1 MAGSE
6 RKKAGILHGNCC
18 KIPLVK
24 STKLPLGRDT
34 DYPQKYAPEVLCP
47 IARAASREPL
57 GITEPLPFAGIDI
70 WNAWELTW
78 LGDNGHPKVAIA
90 EIRVPADSQN
100 LVESKSLK
108 LYLGSFAMSRFADP
122 AHVEKTIATDLS
134 ECTGAPVEVMLDP
147 DVSVASLAGPCI
159 DAFDI
164 DCDTWEVDAELLQA
178 DERVTVEES
187 LHSHLL
193 RSLCP
198 VTAQPD
204 IGSVEIRYK
213 GPRIDPQSLLRYI
226 ASYREHN
233 DFHEAC
239 VERMYIDIWKR
250 CAPTTLSVYARYQR
264 RGGIDINPFRSSRRR
279 QVERPP
285 NTRLWRQ

>member
-1 MAGSE
+1 VNE
-6 RKKAGILHGNCC
+6 
-18 KIPLVK
+18 P
-24 STKLPLGRDT
+24 KLPLGRAT

-47 IARAASREPL
+47 IARSNSREPL
-57 GITEPLPFAGIDI
+57 GIAKPLPFAGVDI

-78 LGDNGHPKVAIA
+78 LGDNGHPKIA
-90 EIRVPADSQN
+90 VVEVRVPAESPN

-108 LYLGSFAMSRFADP
+108 LYLGSFAMSRFADA
-122 AHVEKTIATDLS
+122 AHVERAVVADLS
-134 ECTGAPVEVMLDP
+134 ECTGAQVEVTLDP
-147 DVSVASLAGPCI
+147 DVAVASLDGPCI
-159 DAFDI
+159 DGLDV
-164 DCDTWEVDAELLQA
+164 DCDTWEVDAGLLVA
-178 DERVTVEES
+178 DDRIVVTES

-204 IGSVEIRYK
+204 MGSVEIRYQ
-213 GPRIDPQSLLRYI
+213 GPRIDPASLLRYI
-226 ASYREHN
+226 ASFREHS

-239 VERMYIDIWKR
+239 VERMYVDIWRR

-264 RGGIDINPFRSSRRR
+264 RGGIDINPFRSSRQR
-279 QVERPP
+279 QVERAP